1 METLEWT
8 KHSDAMFKSWTDA
21 QTNMWNEW
29 LKAMQGFGIFPS
41 SQVWNTTI
49 GKFPSSQVWD
59 KTIEA
64 GKENNMGTRTGNAVV
79 EMLKQDHQT
88 VKKLFEEFNEAEGK
102 AKAEI
107 AKTVIQE
114 LEVHADLEER
124 LIYPAIRDEVDADDM
139 MNEAVEEHHLV
150 HVLIAELKKLKPSD
164 ERFDA
169 KFNVLGELV
178 THHIEEEEGEI
189 LPQAEDSK
197 IDWEEL
203 TSRVMKRKEQL
214 VAKHTSTSRKRR

>member
-1 METLEWT
+1 M
-8 KHSDAMFKSWTDA
+8 
-21 QTNMWNEW
+21 
-29 LKAMQGFGIFPS
+29 
-41 SQVWNTTI
+41 
-49 GKFPSSQVWD
+49 
-59 KTIEA
+59 
-64 GKENNMGTRTGNAVV
+64 
-79 EMLKQDHQT
+79 
-88 VKKLFEEFNEAEGK
+88 
-102 AKAEI
+102 
-107 AKTVIQE
+107 
-114 LEVHADLEER
+114 HADLEER

-178 THHIEEEEGEI
+178 THHIEEEEDEI

-203 TSRVMKRKEQL
+203 ASRVMKRKEQL
-214 VAKHTSTSRKRR
+214 VAKGTSTSRKRR